1 MFDRVY
7 RWCLTELMI
16 ECEPRDLR
24 YNATEFDGWNERH
37 WTVPFE
43 GNKLVMQWNPLEHVY
58 LVCVIF
64 LTYDYLSH
72 HTGER
77 FSLVWF
83 TPLGVNIPE
92 DLFWIDQ
99 ATGKVKA

>member
-1 MFDRVY
+1 
-7 RWCLTELMI
+7 
-16 ECEPRDLR
+16 
-24 YNATEFDGWNERH
+24 
-37 WTVPFE
+37 
-43 GNKLVMQWNPLEHVY
+43 
-58 LVCVIF
+58 VCVIF